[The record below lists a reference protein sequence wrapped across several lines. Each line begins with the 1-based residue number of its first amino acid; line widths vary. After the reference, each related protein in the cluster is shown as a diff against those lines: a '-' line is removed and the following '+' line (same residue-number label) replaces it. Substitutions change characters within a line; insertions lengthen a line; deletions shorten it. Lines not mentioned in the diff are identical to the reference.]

1 MSQTPHPESD
11 LDRYVTFKG
20 IDCDGRA
27 KQLMQRIEALA
38 AAPQASSPFWDYF
51 LAKRTPRSGPK
62 PDDLFLIH
70 TNINQLYELFEQAE
84 DETALAMLAWLE
96 EHCC

>member
-1 MSQTPHPESD
+1 MNQAETESTI
-11 LDRYVTFKG
+11 DRYATFKG

-27 KQLMQRIEALA
+27 GILMQRIEKLA
-38 AAPQASSPFWDYF
+38 ADPLAASPFWAYF

-84 DETALAMLAWLE
+84 DEESLAMLEWLE

>member
-1 MSQTPHPESD
+1 MSASSADPTH
-11 LDRYVTFKG
+11 DRYMTFKG

-27 KQLMQRIEALA
+27 RELMQRIEHLA
-38 AAPQASSPFWDYF
+38 ADPQAASPFWAYF

-70 TNINQLYELFEQAE
+70 SNINQLYDLFERAE
-84 DETALAMLAWLE
+84 DVQATAMLAWLE